1 MKQQRFAKYGLAKS
15 LAALIALLALPAA
28 WGQVPVD
35 ENGEPV
41 GSVQSLGTEPTTGS
55 EDIPLL
61 SQVDLEEL
69 VGPIALYPDDLLAI
83 VLPAASYP
91 LQIIDAARFLEA
103 LENDPSLEPDSEWDD
118 SVVALTNYPEVIEL
132 LNDDIDWTWR
142 LGEAV
147 VSQQADVVA
156 AIETFRD
163 RAYAA
168 GNLKSD
174 SYQNIS
180 RDEGVIEITPV
191 SEDVIYVPYYEPER
205 VVVYQPRPAY
215 YYYPRPYPVYYYP
228 YSSAFAFDRGYFWG
242 VTTAFTIGWY
252 SNSLNVFHHS
262 YHGHPYYGRSYRDRW
277 WYRRPTINIYNN
289 HYVGPSPSVTVN
301 RYYRGDRWQRRGDRR
316 EHINERRITRNR
328 TYPVPRRSDASVG
341 VSVNNERSRQVTTST
356 TRRRQQEREPIA
368 FRDRPR
374 NATVAR
380 EDRAERAR
388 QTDRKAPVTSTN
400 RRSPPATADS
410 RRNGTRPETRT
421 SQNRNTPVT
430 RTTRRSPATI
440 DNRGSGSRPETRAS
454 LDRQQRLGERRTVP
468 TYKAS
473 KDRRANPTPKLRRSE
488 PISVARR
495 SEPVQQT
502 SRNTAVSQSRR
513 TAPATRSTRREAPAT
528 QVRRSQAAQPAR
540 RTAPARPA
548 ARQEPQRQ
556 ATSSRKSAPAKEAR
570 KAPDRRS
577 SQQRRQD

>member
-1 MKQQRFAKYGLAKS
+1 MKNRLKAEYGLAQS
-15 LAALIALLALPAA
+15 LAALIALLALPVA

-41 GSVQSLGTEPTTGS
+41 GSMESLSIEATTGS

-61 SQVDLEEL
+61 SSVDLEEL

-91 LQIIDAARFLEA
+91 LQIIDAARFLET

-118 SVVALTNYPEVIEL
+118 SVVALTNYPEVVEL

-174 SYQNIS
+174 SYQNVS
-180 RDEGVIEITPV
+180 RDEGIIEITPV
-191 SEDVIYVPYYEPER
+191 AEDVIYVPYYEPER
-205 VVVYQPRPAY
+205 VVVYQSRPAY

-242 VTTAFTIGWY
+242 VTTAFSIGWY

-262 YHGHPYYGRSYRDRW
+262 YHGHPYYGHSYRDSW

-289 HYVGPSPSVTVN
+289 HYAGRNPSVTGN
-301 RYYRGDRWQRRGDRR
+301 RYYRGDHWRRSGDRR
-316 EHINERRITRNR
+316 EHSNERRITRNR
-328 TYPVPRRSDASVG
+328 TYPVRRRSDTPDA
-341 VSVNNERSRQVTTST
+341 VSVNGAGSRQVTATT
-356 TRRRQQEREPIA
+356 TRRRQQDREPIA

-374 NATVAR
+374 TASIAR

-388 QTDRKAPVTSTN
+388 QPDRA
-400 RRSPPATADS
+400 A
-410 RRNGTRPETRT
+410 
-421 SQNRNTPVT
+421 PVT
-430 RTTRRSPATI
+430 RTNPRSSGIPDRRRDDTGLAQ
-440 DNRGSGSRPETRAS
+440 
-454 LDRQQRLGERRTVP
+454 RQSQERRTEGTNRV
-468 TYKAS
+468 S
-473 KDRRANPTPKLRRSE
+473 KYRRTNPTPKLRGAE
-488 PISVARR
+488 PVVQTRRTERTNRVSKDRRTTPPPKLRGAEPVVQARRTESVRQVRR
-495 SEPVQQT
+495 SESVTQT
-502 SRNTAVSQSRR
+502 RR
-513 TAPATRSTRREAPAT
+513 SAPAARSTRRVETAP
-528 QVRRSQAAQPAR
+528 QVRRSQPAPAAR
-540 RTAPARPA
+540 RTAPT
-548 ARQEPQRQ
+548 RQAVRREPQRQ
-556 ATSSRKSAPAKEAR
+556 QKSEQKSAPAKEIR
-570 KAPDRRS
+570 KAPERS
-577 SQQRRQD
+577 SQRRR